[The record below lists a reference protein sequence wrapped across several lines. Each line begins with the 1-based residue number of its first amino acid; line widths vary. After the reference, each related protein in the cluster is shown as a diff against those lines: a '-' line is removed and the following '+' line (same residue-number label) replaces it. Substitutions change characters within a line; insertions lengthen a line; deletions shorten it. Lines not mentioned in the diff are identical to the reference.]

1 MMGRFTPG
9 WNAVRRRDA
18 QRIAARELPGSGP
31 CLPVLAV
38 AAGLAVLS
46 PSGQARADVISD
58 VNTALN
64 QIITA
69 TSSSLVDGP
78 PEVAR
83 EIAMV
88 NTAMFDAVNAATGG
102 QYAYYAYNGPVSGA
116 SVSAAA
122 LQAGYATLSNIFL
135 DPGSPY
141 QVYKGVVGTGPYSS
155 QVVGPTVATMNA
167 VAAIIAGLGTELA
180 GFGGGSAVTA
190 GVALGTAS
198 SAAIVAKQASDGA
211 YNAIINGLSTYTPA
225 GSGTTPGV
233 YVPPGARPAM
243 MPTWGSTVTPV
254 GLSSTQM
261 SGLVATVPTRP
272 DVGSPT
278 YAASLLETEC
288 LGGAVTVSGSLATTC
303 AAAGFDPAVNR
314 TTATSQSAPA
324 NLSTLTPDQIS
335 ALYWNDPGT
344 TLQPPGHWLD
354 IADTVA
360 NSQGIDLLH
369 HARTDALL
377 GMAMDAAGAGA
388 WEVKYTDPLWRPATA
403 LNWTDNAWNTA
414 VILDPGWRSTI
425 VTPPHPDY
433 LAGHPTFS
441 EAAAAVLDA
450 TLAVSGDTSFC
461 SASGAYTNDG
471 TLINGVSGTNNVGAI
486 TECFAASGGQTAFD
500 LAAYEA
506 GQSRIWGGIHTSLAV
521 DASSALGTAVGQA
534 VLSTDL
540 QEVPEP
546 ATLALLAGGILLLT
560 SLRGRAAFGA
570 QRLGR

>member
-1 MMGRFTPG
+1 MIGAMTSG
-9 WNAVRRRDA
+9 WDLVYRRGG
-18 QRIAARELPGSGP
+18 QRVATSAFRRYLPTLG
-31 CLPVLAV
+31 LVV
-38 AAGLAVLS
+38 GLAVLG
-46 PSGQARADVISD
+46 PAGEARADVISD
-58 VNTALN
+58 VNAALN

-88 NTAMFDAVNAATGG
+88 NTAMFDAVNATTGS
-102 QYAYYAYNGPVSGA
+102 QYASYAYSGSATGA

-122 LQAGYATLSNIFL
+122 LQAGYAALSNIFL
-135 DPGSPY
+135 DPTSPY
-141 QVYKGVVGTGPYSS
+141 QVYKGVVGTGSYTG
-155 QVVGPTVATMNA
+155 QVVGPTTATMDAVAT
-167 VAAIIAGLGTELA
+167 IIAGLGTELA
-180 GFGGGSAVTA
+180 GLGTGTAVTA
-190 GVALGTAS
+190 GVAVGTAS
-198 SAAIVAKQASDGA
+198 ATAIAAKQASDGA
-211 YNAIINGLSTYTPA
+211 YAAMIAGLSTYTPA

-233 YVPPGARPAM
+233 YVPPAARPAM
-243 MPTWGSTVTPV
+243 MSTWGSVTPL
-254 GLSSTQM
+254 GLSGTQM
-261 SGLVATVPTRP
+261 SGLVATVPATP
-272 DVGSPT
+272 DIGST
-278 YAASLLETEC
+278 SYANSLLETEC

-303 AAAGFDPAVNR
+303 IAAGFDPSVNR
-314 TTATSQSAPA
+314 TTAASQSAPG

-344 TLQPPGHWLD
+344 TFQPPGHWLD

-360 NSQGIDLLH
+360 ASEGIDLLQ

-377 GMAMDAAGAGA
+377 GMAMDAAAAGA
-388 WEVKYTDPLWRPATA
+388 WEVKYTDNLWRPVTA
-403 LNWTDNAWNTA
+403 LNWTDNAWNTN

-450 TLAVSGDTSFC
+450 TLAVYGDTSFC
-461 SASGAYTNDG
+461 AASGAYTNDG
-471 TLINGVSGTNNVGAI
+471 TLINGVSGTNNIGAI
-486 TECFAASGGQTAFD
+486 TECFNASGGQTAFD

-506 GQSRIWGGIHTSLAV
+506 GQSRIWGGIHTSLSV
-521 DASSALGTAVGQA
+521 DASGALGTAVGLA

-546 ATLALLAGGILLLT
+546 ATLALLAGSILLLT
-560 SLRGRAAFGA
+560 SLRGRSAFSRPPGV
-570 QRLGR
+570 